1 MTLRALIVIPVNQDG
16 IMEGENTYTSGPGSV
31 AKLSPAELPQEYPT
45 LARAPE

>member
-31 AKLSPAELPQEYPT
+31 VKLSPAELPQEYLT
-45 LARAPE
+45 LARAAE